1 MNIDN
6 SANKV
11 VSEVINVLESVS
23 LIEILAISLIS
34 IFENFKMIIFDH
46 PLSRQFFE
54 KPLVLPKQY

>member
-6 SANKV
+6 NASKV

-34 IFENFKMIIFDH
+34 IFENFKRFSLIRSNITTVSFI
-46 PLSRQFFE
+46 E
-54 KPLVLPKQY
+54 